1 MFSMNER
8 KNYFLIFLLII
19 SALLSDAYFL
29 YGYRIGD
36 ILISS
41 DAVNLFYLLVLTL
54 NLLYLTS
61 IITFNR
67 APSFYIL
74 SYLSFYLIGAIIV
87 TRNLF
92 SFGLLLPSYILMIFS
107 IFNMRIQNKVS
118 KYVSMGIVLL
128 FMLYIG
134 KTFLFII
141 QPVPAPLT
149 IENLA
154 DRIMAIGL
162 PLPVTEDYGLFLST
176 GYADFILSPIQ
187 FFLLL
192 AVSSLLVEN
201 YHKIIKLLLKD
212 RRAENGQNK
221 GGNGLISAGYA
232 IVATMSCQC
241 ESAIALLPAVTILL
255 INLLLLPFF
264 ILSVTLLILTY
275 LLITNFY
282 ERKRVP
288 NFLKRVRYP
297 EKRILI
303 FIILLIVISQ
313 IIIPFAAFMNLQT
326 SPFFLFGFGMI
337 MILEGF
343 IIYFIISPI
352 FKKIRF
358 GKGTSLVLFILSVLS
373 VTIWFYPY
381 FTKLAIF
388 NPIYFSAMSYLMSLS
403 GFIIGMVYFIS
414 EERYGIGLLEIYS
427 VILGVIPIIIYYY
440 TFSLQSRIWSIWNVS
455 EQSELSIILWIIM
468 LPVMWIVTQKSLASP
483 IYIYNVPHNSK
494 E

>member
-1 MFSMNER
+1 MNER
-8 KNYFLIFLLII
+8 RNYFLIFLLII

-29 YGYRIGD
+29 YGYRNGD

-41 DAVNLFYLLVLTL
+41 DAVNLFYLLVLSL

-61 IITFNR
+61 IITFNK

-74 SYLSFYLIGAIIV
+74 SYISFYLLGAILV
-87 TRNLF
+87 TRNIF
-92 SFGLLLPSYILMIFS
+92 SICLLLPSSILMIFS
-107 IFNMRIQNKVS
+107 IFNMKVQNKVS
-118 KYVSMGIVLL
+118 KYVSMAIVLL

-162 PLPVTEDYGLFLST
+162 PLPITEDYGLFLST
-176 GYADFILSPIQ
+176 GYADFILSPTQ

-192 AVSSLLVEN
+192 TVSSLLVEN
-201 YHKIIKLLLKD
+201 YHKIIKLLLKNK
-212 RRAENGQNK
+212 RAENDQIK
-221 GGNGLISAGYA
+221 SGNGLISAGYA

-275 LLITNFY
+275 LLITYFY

-288 NFLKRVRYP
+288 NFLKGVRYP
-297 EKRILI
+297 GKRALI
-303 FIILLIVISQ
+303 FIILLLVISQ
-313 IIIPFAAFMNLQT
+313 IAIPIAAFMNLQT

-343 IIYFIISPI
+343 VIFFIISPI
-352 FKKIRF
+352 FKKIKFR
-358 GKGTSLVLFILSVLS
+358 KGTSLFLFILSVLS
-373 VTIWFYPY
+373 SIIWFYPY
-381 FTKLAIF
+381 FTTLAIF
-388 NPIYFSAMSYLMSLS
+388 DPIYFSAMSYLMSLS
-403 GFIIGMVYFIS
+403 GFVIGMVYFLS
-414 EERYGIGLLEIYS
+414 KEKYGIGLLEIYS
-427 VILGVIPIIIYYY
+427 VILGIIPIIIYYY
-440 TFSLQSRIWSIWNVS
+440 TFSLQARIWKTWNVS

-483 IYIYNVPHNSK
+483 IYIYNIPQNTK